1 MLHLLENPQRLSFQT
16 TEFCLVCIPASPTT
30 YSYTYMLTAGVA
42 SSKCLRVTADHMV
55 SYSHVHVIDAQL
67 AMEMLPDIAT
77 KPDRL
82 RERQQCEV
90 TPGSGPEA
98 VFPQKQE
105 SRPTSPSLMESA
117 AAFFSTWMGWLLYN
131 VLWPPTMLPR
141 NSTLYSLP

>member
-1 MLHLLENPQRLSFQT
+1 
-16 TEFCLVCIPASPTT
+16 
-30 YSYTYMLTAGVA
+30 
-42 SSKCLRVTADHMV
+42 MV
-55 SYSHVHVIDAQL
+55 SYLHIHVIDAQL
-67 AMEMLPDIAT
+67 AMEMLPDVAT
-77 KPDRL
+77 KPDGL
-82 RERQQCEV
+82 RETQQCEV
-90 TPGSGPEA
+90 TPGSRPDA